1 LTEPFSTN
9 PADVLYVLPE
19 GDWYSQDSSAIYPSA
34 VSGTTEG
41 NNNLVI
47 VDDSISQALIL
58 FDGNDSAN
66 YNFTVGN
73 QVASSLNSAVGTV
86 TEYRNGIL
94 TSVDVINFTP
104 GSGYVP
110 GASTQIYTDVPLV
123 TLTGNG
129 FGARADLTVTNGV
142 IDNIDIIRGGLEY
155 QVGDTVGVDNADVGG
170 LGSGFETTVLDIEKR
185 VYVDLDTN
193 TKFIGSA
200 VNNDFIQDNN
210 ATINQIED
218 SSAITIKTFDG
229 RDNGSGGDVN
239 FGNNTINIPNHGFET
254 GDAVNYVSSPNTPIA
269 PLQNN
274 EAYFIVKFD
283 DNNIQLADD
292 YTLNNIVT
300 LTTSSSGTHTFTY
313 RPVNIRLDAL
323 NVRNHGYDTGDSVEV
338 EVVSGTIPDGLTN
351 GQRLFIGSVGV
362 HTFTLHT
369 VRADALNSVNGLT
382 QQQINLSSEG
392 NAADINLIKNNVRI
406 IGQFNT
412 SSSRAEAYSTLTTS
426 NIDATNIVSGVI
438 NPSRLASAGIANSD
452 TYLRGDSS
460 WATAVSSLE
469 LDPGTPLNIAGGF
482 SSDSTG
488 TFYFGDLKLS
498 IDTVEPNLGNPN
510 FTNLGVVSV
519 FKQQFDIT
527 TSGEITIKDGV
538 IDAGQ
543 LGGQLPS
550 YYLDPANLLQ
560 EVSVDKGGTGLTA
573 VLQGALLYGS
583 GGAADLTALPIG
595 AANQVLTSSGT
606 APQWSDELF
615 LDGDLAINGGDLTTT
630 ASTFNLVNE
639 VATTVNFAG
648 QSNNLTMGADSSG
661 TTTIRN
667 DLIINGDL
675 KVNGTAIT
683 INSTQITVDEPLFN
697 IGGQVITGTYN
708 QGAGSSIVVINTN
721 NHGLDAGDNIYV
733 DFTTV
738 TGSLRSDGT
747 YNVVNVNNE
756 DTFTIS
762 SPNTQ
767 ASTGTVVIYTQTAD
781 DNKDRGVTF
790 QYVDGTPK
798 QGFFGWD
805 DSIGA
810 FTIVADATISGDV
823 VGGAKG
829 AIASSETSYYAGTAL
844 VSTTGVA
851 NVTSIGTAA
860 PIPVDIWPV
869 ATYRSAK
876 YTVQITSTT
885 GEQSISEI
893 LVIHN
898 GATATMTQYG
908 IVRTGSTSLA
918 DITAD
923 ISSGNAR
930 LLVQSTTGTVD
941 VKITRTLTTI

>member
-1 LTEPFSTN
+1 
-9 PADVLYVLPE
+9 
-19 GDWYSQDSSAIYPSA
+19 
-34 VSGTTEG
+34 
-41 NNNLVI
+41 
-47 VDDSISQALIL
+47 
-58 FDGNDSAN
+58 
-66 YNFTVGN
+66 
-73 QVASSLNSAVGTV
+73 
-86 TEYRNGIL
+86 
-94 TSVDVINFTP
+94 
-104 GSGYVP
+104 
-110 GASTQIYTDVPLV
+110 
-123 TLTGNG
+123 
-129 FGARADLTVTNGV
+129 
-142 IDNIDIIRGGLEY
+142 
-155 QVGDTVGVDNADVGG
+155 
-170 LGSGFETTVLDIEKR
+170 
-185 VYVDLDTN
+185 
-193 TKFIGSA
+193 
-200 VNNDFIQDNN
+200 
-210 ATINQIED
+210 
-218 SSAITIKTFDG
+218 
-229 RDNGSGGDVN
+229 
-239 FGNNTINIPNHGFET
+239 
-254 GDAVNYVSSPNTPIA
+254 
-269 PLQNN
+269 
-274 EAYFIVKFD
+274 
-283 DNNIQLADD
+283 
-292 YTLNNIVT
+292 
-300 LTTSSSGTHTFTY
+300 
-313 RPVNIRLDAL
+313 
-323 NVRNHGYDTGDSVEV
+323 
-338 EVVSGTIPDGLTN
+338 
-351 GQRLFIGSVGV
+351 
-362 HTFTLHT
+362 
-369 VRADALNSVNGLT
+369 
-382 QQQINLSSEG
+382 
-392 NAADINLIKNNVRI
+392 
-406 IGQFNT
+406 
-412 SSSRAEAYSTLTTS
+412 
-426 NIDATNIVSGVI
+426 
-438 NPSRLASAGIANSD
+438 
-452 TYLRGDSS
+452 
-460 WATAVSSLE
+460 
-469 LDPGTPLNIAGGF
+469 
-482 SSDSTG
+482 
-488 TFYFGDLKLS
+488 
-498 IDTVEPNLGNPN
+498 
-510 FTNLGVVSV
+510 
-519 FKQQFDIT
+519 
-527 TSGEITIKDGV
+527 
-538 IDAGQ
+538 
-543 LGGQLPS
+543 
-550 YYLDPANLLQ
+550 
-560 EVSVDKGGTGLTA
+560 
-573 VLQGALLYGS
+573 
-583 GGAADLTALPIG
+583 
-595 AANQVLTSSGT
+595 
-606 APQWSDELF
+606 
-615 LDGDLAINGGDLTTT
+615 
-630 ASTFNLVNE
+630 
-639 VATTVNFAG
+639 
-648 QSNNLTMGADSSG
+648 MGADSSG

-829 AIASSETSYYAGTAL
+829 AIASSETSYYDGTAL